1 VRDILEVR
9 LHSRGFVWVLVLIV
23 VSVFQTTGA
32 VGQVGPGSSA
42 NTRSAKTPKGK
53 RTLPAAAGPK
63 LPPCPPADLPTL
75 QPSPEKTGHHKV
87 TLSWNASAPSANS
100 ESNAVGYCL
109 YRRKKQDAAKQ
120 SDKCSDCE
128 QINSTPVAG
137 TACVDDLVEDGATY
151 SYVVIAVSAKGRPS
165 SLSNEASAQI
175 PPTKESASSVP
186 MGSYPR
192 CRGTTR
198 SE

>member
-9 LHSRGFVWVLVLIV
+9 LHSRIFVWVLVLIV
-23 VSVFQTTGA
+23 VGVFQTTGA
-32 VGQVGPGSSA
+32 VGQVRPGSSA
-42 NTRSAKTPKGK
+42 NTRSAKTPKAKG
-53 RTLPAAAGPK
+53 TLPATGEPK

-100 ESNAVGYCL
+100 ENNAVGYCL

-128 QINSTPVAG
+128 QINSTAAAG
-137 TACVDDLVEDGATY
+137 TGCVDDLVEDGATY
-151 SYVVIAVSAKGRPS
+151 SYVVIAVSAKGKPS
-165 SLSNEASAQI
+165 SPSNEASAQI

>member
-9 LHSRGFVWVLVLIV
+9 LHSRIFVWVLVLIV
-23 VSVFQTTGA
+23 VGVFQTTGA

-53 RTLPAAAGPK
+53 GTLPAAAEPK

-165 SLSNEASAQI
+165 SPSNEASAQI
-175 PPTKESASSVP
+175 PPTKESTSSVP